1 MLHVLSALSASASR
15 LAHHRAIRPN
25 RATKFRL
32 NLLAGLILASLC
44 ANTSWAQTTDTAA
57 TASPSSITAASSS
70 STKPDNAASA
80 ATQTG
85 TGASVNAPS
94 NEPATAKPVSA
105 SVTPSVTT
113 SATTAKP
120 AFIIDN
126 LPTAL
131 RSGPGF
137 EYRTIASVQSGQ
149 AISVIG
155 DNPSNKFVKVRD
167 ESGTEGWLSG
177 DLITYKQS
185 PKANLESM
193 KQQLSQQEMM
203 VAQFE
208 QERQQL
214 QELITKAEKERD
226 QAVQEMQL
234 AKATSA
240 QLTQRLA
247 EENPDLLHNKL
258 VIGGGILLAGLCFG
272 LLLPSLMPRRRDRD
286 RWM

>member
-1 MLHVLSALSASASR
+1 MLCVLSVLSASANR
-15 LAHHRAIRPN
+15 LAHHPVMRPKPAAT
-25 RATKFRL
+25 ATKFRV
-32 NLLAGLILASLC
+32 NLLAGLFLTSIC
-44 ANTSWAQTTDTAA
+44 ANTSWAQTTETATTASQNTSA
-57 TASPSSITAASSS
+57 TAPSTTS
-70 STKPDNAASA
+70 KPDNATSA
-80 ATQTG
+80 TTQTSA
-85 TGASVNAPS
+85 GATVNP
-94 NEPATAKPVSA
+94 PANDTAKP
-105 SVTPSVTT
+105 
-113 SATTAKP
+113 ATTAKP

-234 AKATSA
+234 AKATA
-240 QLTQRLA
+240 TQLTQRLA

-272 LLLPSLMPRRRDRD
+272 LLLPSLIPRRRDRD

>member
-1 MLHVLSALSASASR
+1 MLCVLSVLSASANR
-15 LAHHRAIRPN
+15 LAHHPVMRPKPAAT
-25 RATKFRL
+25 ATKFRV
-32 NLLAGLILASLC
+32 NLLAGLFLTSIC
-44 ANTSWAQTTDTAA
+44 ANTSWAQTTETATTASQNTSA
-57 TASPSSITAASSS
+57 TAPSTT
-70 STKPDNAASA
+70 TKPDNATSA
-80 ATQTG
+80 TTQTSA
-85 TGASVNAPS
+85 GATVNP
-94 NEPATAKPVSA
+94 PANDTAKP
-105 SVTPSVTT
+105 
-113 SATTAKP
+113 ATTAKP

-234 AKATSA
+234 AKATA
-240 QLTQRLA
+240 TQLTQRLA

-272 LLLPSLMPRRRDRD
+272 LLLPSLIPRRRDR
-286 RWM
+286 WM

>member
-1 MLHVLSALSASASR
+1 MLCVLSVLSASANR
-15 LAHHRAIRPN
+15 LAHHPVMRPKPAAT
-25 RATKFRL
+25 ATKFRV
-32 NLLAGLILASLC
+32 NLLAGLFLASIC
-44 ANTSWAQTTDTAA
+44 ANTSWAQTTETATTASQNTSA
-57 TASPSSITAASSS
+57 TAPST
-70 STKPDNAASA
+70 TTRPDNATSATTPTSA
-80 ATQTG
+80 AAT
-85 TGASVNAPS
+85 VNP
-94 NEPATAKPVSA
+94 PANDTSKP
-105 SVTPSVTT
+105 
-113 SATTAKP
+113 ATTAKP

-234 AKATSA
+234 AKATST

-272 LLLPSLMPRRRDRD
+272 LLLPSLIPRRRDRD

>member
-1 MLHVLSALSASASR
+1 MLCVLSVLSASANR
-15 LAHHRAIRPN
+15 LAHHPVMRPKPAAT
-25 RATKFRL
+25 ATKFRV
-32 NLLAGLILASLC
+32 NLLAGLFLASIC
-44 ANTSWAQTTDTAA
+44 GNTSWAQTTNTAIPVSPNA
-57 TASPSSITAASSS
+57 NTPASASA
-70 STKPDNAASA
+70 TKPDNAASA
-80 ATQTG
+80 AAQTSA
-85 TGASVNAPS
+85 GATVNAPTS
-94 NEPATAKPVSA
+94 DTATAKP
-105 SVTPSVTT
+105 
-113 SATTAKP
+113 ATTAKP
-120 AFIIDN
+120 AFVIDN

-214 QELITKAEKERD
+214 QERITKAEKERD

-234 AKATSA
+234 AKATTA

-272 LLLPSLMPRRRDRD
+272 LLLPSLIPRRRDRD